1 MTSEG
6 LWSYREGVYGPDET
20 MDETMSVIG
29 FDVEAVDG
37 KVGRVEEESNMTD
50 DSYIVAD
57 VGSWLSGRKVVLP
70 ASTVT
75 RIDKDERKVHISQT
89 KQEIQ
94 DAPEYDPATYRQSVH
109 RQESGGHY
117 ASAPPRERL
126 TADLG

>member
-20 MDETMSVIG
+20 MSVIG

-37 KVGRVEEESNMTD
+37 KVGLVEEESNVTD
-50 DSYIVAD
+50 DSYVVVD

-75 RIDKDERKVHISQT
+75 RIDRQERKMYISRT

-94 DAPEYDPATYRQSVH
+94 DAPEYDAATYRQSVY
-109 RQESGGHY
+109 RQELGGY
-117 ASAPPRERL
+117 YGTFSAAL
-126 TADLG
+126 

>member
-6 LWSYREGVYGPDET
+6 LWSYREGVYGP
-20 MDETMSVIG
+20 DETMSVIG

-94 DAPEYDPATYRQSVH
+94 DAPEYDPATCRQSVH

-117 ASAPPRERL
+117 ASAPPRDRL